1 MDGDF
6 ALGSGPGT
14 VYPYIHIL
22 QCMLEPTDD
31 ITKEV
36 IEPITFFIYLMVAY
50 IYSTCV
56 FEGTTDKMSL
66 VAHLPPSDR
75 YE

>member
-1 MDGDF
+1 M
-6 ALGSGPGT
+6 
-14 VYPYIHIL
+14 L

-56 FEGTTDKMSL
+56 FEGPTDKMSL